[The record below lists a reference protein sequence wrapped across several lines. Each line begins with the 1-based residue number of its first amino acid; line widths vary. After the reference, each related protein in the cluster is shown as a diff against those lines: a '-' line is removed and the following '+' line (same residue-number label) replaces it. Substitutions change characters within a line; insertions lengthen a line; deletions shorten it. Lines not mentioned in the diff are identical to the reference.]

1 MRHACLTALL
11 AAALASPACLV
22 HAAPFYE
29 GKSLV
34 HPVIIA
40 SQDSGAD
47 IAFIKEAGGVTGYY
61 CVCLGPDNKPA
72 PNTKTLKLDTFG
84 KAEIR
89 SVFYAALD
97 RDNAPEH
104 QTMLILLRLNGKPG
118 LRAYRYNDNSGK
130 YLRLDGLQ
138 PALDR
143 IARTSTPLNAA
154 RVKAALAGLAPLDY
168 SVNGRVGGKSGNADF
183 GSANARKA
191 AAGMPTATSRTSCW
205 WTAPPAFQ
213 SRTPITRMAS
223 SSAPSRARAT
233 ASALS
238 TASL

>member
-11 AAALASPACLV
+11 AAALVSPACLV

-104 QTMLILLRLNGKPG
+104 QTMLVLLRLDGKPG
-118 LRAYRYNDNSGK
+118 LRAYRYNDNSDICYHPNGK
-130 YLRLDGLQ
+130 
-138 PALDR
+138 
-143 IARTSTPLNAA
+143 
-154 RVKAALAGLAPLDY
+154 V
-168 SVNGRVGGKSGNADF
+168 
-183 GSANARKA
+183 
-191 AAGMPTATSRTSCW
+191 
-205 WTAPPAFQ
+205 
-213 SRTPITRMAS
+213 AS
-223 SSAPSRARAT
+223 SFTFRNGKAT
-233 ASALS
+233 DCGKKFDDTGKQTSPGPEGCPPPKKPHFIFGE
-238 TASL
+238 